1 VSETR
6 AVLLDVF
13 DTVVRVDFDA
23 AFDALVEASGLHR
36 EHWLAGL
43 DAHRH
48 GIMTGAI
55 SPTDAFTA
63 IFHRAQTSPRDVS
76 ALVRRDL
83 ELLCEHATVY
93 PDVLPCLA
101 ELRRRGIAVAFVSNC
116 APNAGPLLK
125 ELGLAAEVDE
135 VILSCDIGSA
145 KPNAG
150 IYRKALAALAVDPAD
165 AMFVDDQA
173 AYCSGA
179 EALGIKAVL
188 LDRRGVVPG
197 SVHSLEDVLPI
208 L

>member
-36 EHWLAGL
+36 EDWLAGL
-43 DAHRH
+43 EAHRH

-55 SPTDAFTA
+55 SPNEAFTA
-63 IFHRAQTSPRDVS
+63 IFHRAQTPPRDVS

-83 ELLCEHATVY
+83 ELLQEHATVY

-101 ELRRRGIAVAFVSNC
+101 QIRGRGIALALVSNC

-125 ELGLAAEVDE
+125 ELGLAAEVND
-135 VILSCDIGSA
+135 VILSCDVGWA
-145 KPNAG
+145 KPDAG
-150 IYRKALAALAVDPAD
+150 IYRKALEALAVDPAD

-179 EALGIKAVL
+179 EALGIQAVL

-197 SVHSLEDVLPI
+197 YVDSLEDL
-208 L
+208 LQML